1 MCEVKY
7 WNVKGIPTH
16 AALHARCIFD
26 VCCTSG
32 MAHGRMTMS
41 TATTQ
46 STQLLASSGMTT
58 WPLRRSLLGWPMR
71 GERSSSIYQ
80 TFSRSSC
87 RRGTAGHRTA
97 SPSPHTSQPPLLL
110 PLLRQPP
117 SHSASLQLRRASG
130 SPQLRH
136 CRLLFLPP
144 PPHVLPRR
152 SLPPQLLTPQVPL
165 PLQYRLPLRLLSL
178 MLLSAI
184 PLHSC
189 TFHAPR
195 SPSSAMPPA
204 SSPRA
209 SKSPK
214 LTPPSHLPGWAW
226 VRGAHRRWLKAAPQV
241 SCSVIRAASVRG

>member
-1 MCEVKY
+1 VAYERGAIKQHLSNIIREQLPP
-7 WNVKGIPTH
+7 W
-16 AALHARCIFD
+16 ARWSPHR
-26 VCCTSG
+26 V
-32 MAHGRMTMS
+32 A
-41 TATTQ
+41 
-46 STQLLASSGMTT
+46 LASHQPAPPPPSAAQPTT
-58 WPLRRSLLGWPMR
+58 F
-71 GERSSSIYQ
+71 
-80 TFSRSSC
+80 TFSF
-87 RRGTAGHRTA
+87 
-97 SPSPHTSQPPLLL
+97 
-110 PLLRQPP
+110 
-117 SHSASLQLRRASG
+117 LQLRRASG